1 MSLSRNWRHWRKQP
15 RLWLLLCA
23 GMLSGVSLAV
33 LIGQLS
39 AVPGLVPS

>member
-1 MSLSRNWRHWRKQP
+1 MKLSRNWRHGRKQL
-15 RLWLLLCA
+15 RLLLCA

-39 AVPGLVPS
+39 AVPGLTRS